1 MLRLSAFHLFVV
13 RVGVLQELS
22 QMDVT
27 FVALATVF
35 FALSWGLVVLC
46 DKVRS

>member
-1 MLRLSAFHLFVV
+1 M
-13 RVGVLQELS
+13 
-22 QMDVT
+22 MDVV
-27 FVALATVF
+27 FLLVGIVF